1 MIARIVIGC
10 VIVGFTNQ
18 LSALNRV
25 GQQHALKFTD
35 GKIIVVNK
43 DDPANI
49 PIRVTTIE
57 SEIDKL
63 TIKVKEMIFKIQHT
77 NDSVYTCTL
86 RDQPLAPVITF
97 NTTSCEPS
105 P

>member
-35 GKIIVVNK
+35 GKIIVVNE
-43 DDPANI
+43 DPAKI

-77 NDSVYTCTL
+77 NNSVYTCTL

-97 NTTSCEPS
+97 NTTTSCERS
-105 P
+105 S